1 MDNQELEFAEE
12 WLELEKYHF
21 KILTIATI
29 LADENR
35 AYRGKISD
43 FCEQIGVQ
51 NSSANRTK
59 IKNSLL
65 LLADNDYIRLIID
78 KDIYTISLAKSIEK
92 SKNIIKIKKAWYKL
106 IRDNKNTAS
115 WENTLKVFL
124 VLLELPNN
132 EVITYDDIGTI
143 VGIKKSTVKNCVNVL
158 KKINFK
164 DFVFSI
170 ELERVQLSGGEYRTK
185 GQIYN
190 QMIIFE

>member
-1 MDNQELEFAEE
+1 MEEKELEFAEE

-35 AYRGKISD
+35 AYRGKLSE
-43 FCEQIGVQ
+43 FCEHIGIQ

-59 IKNSLL
+59 IKNSLFV
-65 LLADNDYIRLIID
+65 LADNDYIRLIID
-78 KDIYTISLAKSIEK
+78 KDIYTVSLAKSIEK

-115 WENTLKVFL
+115 WENTLKTFL
-124 VLLELPNN
+124 VLLELPNDKA
-132 EVITYDDIGTI
+132 ITYEDIGAI
-143 VGIKKSTVKNCVNVL
+143 VGVKKSTVKNCVAAL

-164 DFVFSI
+164 DFVFNI
-170 ELERVQLSGGEYRTK
+170 DLERVQLSNGEYRTK
-185 GQIYN
+185 GQTYN
-190 QMIIFE
+190 QMLIFE